1 LKKIVFISHDGSRTG
16 APILLLNIIKLIK
29 EIGKYELVAVFKNG
43 GPIEEDYQE
52 VVKTY
57 LWNKQ
62 IKRPLPKGI
71 IQRVKNKIWPIDH
84 DQLNKHSILSEIA
97 NADYIIN
104 NTITNGELLEIL
116 TQNFKGKVISYIHE
130 LKMGSNRHATTE
142 GILSTIR
149 ISENFIVPSNAVKK
163 YLLNS
168 FEIDSQKIFLVNSLL
183 NLDQELIT
191 VNQINKKSKK
201 FIVGGCGTADFGKG
215 IEIFIL
221 VANYL
226 VSNFQINN
234 ILFIWKGANPNS
246 DILKQC
252 IIDIEKCGLND
263 FVILA
268 PADNKMYDFYNGI
281 DLFLLSS
288 REDSYPLVVL
298 EAASFGKPIVC
309 FDQAGGASEFVEDD
323 AGSVVPYL
331 DIISVANVILEYHE
345 NTDLLNQHGE
355 IAKER
360 VQKKHQDKNLILS
373 QLNQILK
380 D

>member
-1 LKKIVFISHDGSRTG
+1 MT
-16 APILLLNIIKLIK
+16 
-29 EIGKYELVAVFKNG
+29 
-43 GPIEEDYQE
+43 
-52 VVKTY
+52 
-57 LWNKQ
+57 
-62 IKRPLPKGI
+62 
-71 IQRVKNKIWPIDH
+71 
-84 DQLNKHSILSEIA
+84 

-130 LKMGSNRHATTE
+130 LKMGSSRHATTE

-168 FEIDSQKIFLVNSLL
+168 FKIDSQKIFLVNSLL
-183 NLDQELIT
+183 NLDQKLIK
-191 VNQINKKSKK
+191 VNQVNKKSKK
-201 FIVGGCGTADFGKG
+201 IIVGGCGTADFGKG
-215 IEIFIL
+215 IEIFIS

-226 VSNFQINN
+226 VSNFQIND

-268 PADNKMYDFYNGI
+268 PADNKMSDFYNGI

-298 EAASFGKPIVC
+298 EAASFGKPIIC
-309 FDQAGGASEFVEDD
+309 FDQAGGASEFVQDD

-331 DIISVANVILEYHE
+331 DIITVANVILEYHA

-360 VQKKHQDKNLILS
+360 VQKKHQDKNLVLA
-373 QLNQILK
+373 QLNQILT